1 MDDLAKKTSKNRV
14 LNFAKFCNGFLDENE
29 LQFEFCS
36 NVLLCAHWSHLNNTT
51 NHTRAYI
58 TRDYRNSK
66 PHRASLDRGP
76 GTMKKHFMYPN
87 ENSKVRDSSVQFS
100 EMGAARVRLSPIGFV
115 VIGLVVVAVIYYLST
130 DGGIGEFSHKY
141 FEGEDTVSMK
151 KLIVTAI
158 HLAEK
163 GGVVVRKIRNGED
176 LGVSNFLIH
185 PYLSRVV
192 DADVGKAKVA

>member
-1 MDDLAKKTSKNRV
+1 MR
-14 LNFAKFCNGFLDENE
+14 FL
-29 LQFEFCS
+29 
-36 NVLLCAHWSHLNNTT
+36 
-51 NHTRAYI
+51 
-58 TRDYRNSK
+58 
-66 PHRASLDRGP
+66 
-76 GTMKKHFMYPN
+76 
-87 ENSKVRDSSVQFS
+87 

-192 DADVGKAKVA
+192 DADVGKAKVALTCLGSSLGYAPLSWRRKQSYIHVTV